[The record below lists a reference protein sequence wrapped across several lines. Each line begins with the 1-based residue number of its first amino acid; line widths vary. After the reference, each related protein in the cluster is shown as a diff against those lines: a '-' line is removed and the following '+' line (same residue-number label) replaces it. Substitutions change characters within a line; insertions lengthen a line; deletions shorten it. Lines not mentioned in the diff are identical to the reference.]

1 MPLGFGK
8 ILTTDALS
16 TEPDLYQALKTAL
29 AEFTLRTLLHR
40 GGERKGALEHAA
52 PAARTSSVGGAVPL
66 ASARLAMRAG
76 NRTRHREP
84 PGHWGCW
91 SVAQLNLN
99 ENCNDSSGL
108 GSMGQRVPWP
118 PRYKRSI
125 SGENAGAHCVPAP
138 HRARGSSYFGA
149 EGTNASGESRTWT
162 STNMSSTLHHQC
174 PPRHNNNGNK
184 NTAAALVGVL
194 NG

>member
-1 MPLGFGK
+1 MGRFCRRL
-8 ILTTDALS
+8 
-16 TEPDLYQALKTAL
+16 
-29 AEFTLRTLLHR
+29 
-40 GGERKGALEHAA
+40 
-52 PAARTSSVGGAVPL
+52 
-66 ASARLAMRAG
+66 RLAQNLICIKHSKQHLLNSPLEPCCTGVGKGRALWNAPHPQPGLPQWAVLCPSSLHTWPCGQATGHGTVSRLGTG
-76 NRTRHREP
+76 N
-84 PGHWGCW
+84 WGCW

-99 ENCNDSSGL
+99 ENRNDSSGL

-118 PRYKRSI
+118 PRNKRSI

-194 NG
+194 SG